1 MILASLF
8 GRGDD
13 SPMASILSTF
23 STGDVEKI
31 KENIFKLPEHFNV
44 VFTTLAILSLHV
56 NLK

>member
-23 STGDVEKI
+23 SIRDVEKI
-31 KENIFKLPEHFNV
+31 KENIFKLPQHFNV
-44 VFTTLAILSLHV
+44 DFTTLSM
-56 NLK
+56 

>member
-23 STGDVEKI
+23 SIRDVEKI

-44 VFTTLAILSLHV
+44 VFTTLST
-56 NLK
+56 